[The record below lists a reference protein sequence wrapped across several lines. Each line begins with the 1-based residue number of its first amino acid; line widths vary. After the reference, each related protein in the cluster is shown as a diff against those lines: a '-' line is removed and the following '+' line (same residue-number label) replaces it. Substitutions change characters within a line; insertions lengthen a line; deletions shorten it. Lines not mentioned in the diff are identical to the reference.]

1 MHPFSTPLKT
11 SKNRRFSDFFKG
23 VENGCIRNKWVNIGV
38 KSSEQCYG
46 CRANNMKAR
55 GEKGHDVSLAYVFKE
70 NLNSQIVNQ
79 QNLDFFLAKE
89 TSI

>member
-1 MHPFSTPLKT
+1 
-11 SKNRRFSDFFKG
+11 
-23 VENGCIRNKWVNIGV
+23 
-38 KSSEQCYG
+38 
-46 CRANNMKAR
+46 MKAR